1 MECWTQALRTRNHC
15 NDHGFMGFTHALSGL
30 AAMAAILAFA
40 PTSLVS
46 TLGTGSVA
54 ILTLA
59 FLCTIGATL
68 VPDLDNTS
76 ARAINDLGIL
86 GNVLSLFFRWSSKI
100 LQTVIR
106 TRRDDPDPNPHRGVW
121 HTPFLAA
128 VVSYLVYLAT
138 KASSMVNVPGVGKL
152 TYGVLFAWFLSTVL
166 VILTVSTLLKKQT
179 DKMKKT
185 PIVGAVMLVAL
196 CAVGTG
202 SLIISSGVTDFRWLG
217 ISLFAGMLIH
227 DIGDAFTT
235 YGDPLF
241 FPLSAILFGKFWWTT
256 RFTKMEAGGDAEKW
270 LVTGI
275 LMLVI
280 LVSVG
285 HIAWFGVPQLK

>member
-59 FLCTIGATL
+59 FLG
-68 VPDLDNTS
+68 S
-76 ARAINDLGIL
+76 
-86 GNVLSLFFRWSSKI
+86 VLSLFFRWSSKI

-166 VILTVSTLLKKQT
+166 VILTASTLLKKQT

-285 HIAWFGVPQLK
+285 HMAWFGVPQLK